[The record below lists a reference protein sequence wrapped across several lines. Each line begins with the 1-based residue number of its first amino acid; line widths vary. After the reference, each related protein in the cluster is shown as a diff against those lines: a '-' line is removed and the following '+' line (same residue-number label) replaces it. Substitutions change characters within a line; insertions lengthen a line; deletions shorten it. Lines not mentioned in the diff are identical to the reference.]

1 MLYDRVA
8 LRFDVRLSALGY
20 AILLG
25 TGVLLLGGACI
36 IALGVGAADASTSDV
51 IAALTGGEVSDVHR
65 QIIRQIRLPRIL
77 GAVLVGGALA
87 VVGATLQ
94 AVMRNPLADPYI
106 LGISAG
112 ASVGAAVV
120 VALGGSLL
128 AAGGTSFAAFATALL
143 SVLVVYRVALVDG
156 RLPPLRLIL
165 AGVALSSFASA
176 LTSFLL
182 YLVPEA
188 AAVRGVIFW
197 LMGGLGGAD
206 WRGLAWAAAVAVP
219 GSLALAG
226 TGRWQTVLLLGDEAA
241 TSIGLDVARARR
253 WLVALAA
260 VVTGA
265 LVAFAGAIG
274 FVGLIVPHALRPFTG
289 PDHRRLLPAAA
300 IFGALLL
307 VVMDTVART
316 VLAPEELPVG
326 ILTGLLGAP
335 FFLTL
340 LSRFG
345 EGSNG

>member
-1 MLYDRVA
+1 MSPGVA
-8 LRFDVRLSALGY
+8 LRFEPRLSALGY
-20 AILLG
+20 S
-25 TGVLLLGGACI
+25 LLLAGGLLLVVLASVF
-36 IALGVGAADASTSDV
+36 ALGMGAADASTGDV
-51 IAALTGGEVSDVHR
+51 VAALFGGDVSDVHR
-65 QIIRQIRLPRIL
+65 QIIREIRLPRIL
-77 GAVLVGGALA
+77 GAVLVGGTLA

-120 VALGGSLL
+120 VALGGGLV
-128 AAGGTSFAAFATALL
+128 AAGGASFAAFATALL
-143 SVLVVYRVALVDG
+143 SVAVVYRVAWVDG

-206 WRGLAWAAAVAVP
+206 WKGLGWAAAVAIP

-226 TGRWQTVLLLGDEAA
+226 TARWQTVLLLGDEAA
-241 TSIGLDVARARR
+241 TAIGLDVARARR

-274 FVGLIVPHALRPFTG
+274 FVGLIVPHALRPLTG

-300 IFGALLL
+300 LYGALLL
-307 VVMDTVART
+307 VVMDTIART
-316 VLAPEELPVG
+316 MLAPEELPVG

-340 LSRFG
+340 LARFG
-345 EGSNG
+345 GGRRD